1 MRTIAFIVLSLLL
14 FSCKTAQRPKMNT
27 PLDEAAIK
35 TLNEGTYYVYS
46 EPIEKQTPLFFPLL
60 PKEYQEKAQSSSKFK
75 LQVKADSLYVS
86 YQKVK
91 DSTTT
96 VTMRAGFKGKQK
108 KNFWQRYNRFRIY
121 PFIPIYLGVD
131 IDRIRIAPDKDGN
144 LLVEVYRDLQG
155 AVFLI
160 QFFNTYYDT
169 FVFKREEQTQK
180 PISNELSKETTTE

>member
-1 MRTIAFIVLSLLL
+1 MRTITFVLLSLLL
-14 FSCKTAQRPKMNT
+14 FSCKTVQRPKMT
-27 PLDEAAIK
+27 ASMDEAAIK

-46 EPIEKQTPLFFPLL
+46 DPMEKQAPLFFPLL
-60 PKEYQEKAQSSSKFK
+60 PKEYQETALPLSRFK

-96 VTMRAGFKGKQK
+96 VRMVAGFKGKQK

-131 IDRIRIAPDKDGN
+131 IDRIRIAPNKDGD
-144 LLVEVYRDLQG
+144 LLVEVYKDRQG
-155 AVFLI
+155 AVMFV

-180 PISNELSKETTTE
+180 PISNELSKETTTK

>member
-14 FSCKTAQRPKMNT
+14 FSCKTVQRPKMT
-27 PLDEAAIK
+27 AFMDEAAIK

-46 EPIEKQTPLFFPLL
+46 EPMEKQAPLFFPLL
-60 PKEYQEKAQSSSKFK
+60 PKEYQETALPLSRFK

-96 VTMRAGFKGKQK
+96 VRMVAGFKGKQK
-108 KNFWQRYNRFRIY
+108 KNFWLKNALFTTKKRRIY

-131 IDRIRIAPDKDGN
+131 IDRIRIAPNKDGD
-144 LLVEVYRDLQG
+144 LLVEVYKDRQG
-155 AVFLI
+155 AVMFV

-169 FVFKREEQTQK
+169 FVFKREEH
-180 PISNELSKETTTE
+180 NELPEKTTTE

>member
-14 FSCKTAQRPKMNT
+14 FSCKTVQRPKMT
-27 PLDEAAIK
+27 TLMDEAAIK
-35 TLNEGTYYVYS
+35 ILNEGTYYVYS
-46 EPIEKQTPLFFPLL
+46 EPIEKQAPLFFPLL

-91 DSTTT
+91 DSTKT

-131 IDRIRIAPDKDGN
+131 IDRIRIAPNKDGD
-144 LLVEVYRDLQG
+144 LLVEVYKARQG
-155 AVFLI
+155 AVMFV

-169 FVFKREEQTQK
+169 FVFKREEH
-180 PISNELSKETTTE
+180 NELSKETTTE

>member
-1 MRTIAFIVLSLLL
+1 MRTITFVLLSLLL
-14 FSCKTAQRPKMNT
+14 FSCKTVQRPKMIA
-27 PLDEAAIK
+27 PMDEATIK

-46 EPIEKQTPLFFPLL
+46 EPMEKQAPLFFPLL
-60 PKEYQEKAQSSSKFK
+60 PKEYQETALPLSRFK

-96 VTMRAGFKGKQK
+96 VRMVAGFKGKQK

-131 IDRIRIAPDKDGN
+131 IDRIRIAPDKDGD
-144 LLVEVYRDLQG
+144 LLVEVYKDRQG
-155 AVFLI
+155 AVMFV

-169 FVFKREEQTQK
+169 FVFKREEH
-180 PISNELSKETTTE
+180 NELPEKTTTE